1 MTRSTEDSRRKRK
14 ITQKIARKS
23 AQRESEHQLTKNPT
37 QADGS
42 TPKSR
47 SAKPR

>member
-14 ITQKIARKS
+14 ITQKIARKM
-23 AQRESEHQLTKNPT
+23 AERESEPQLAKNPR

-47 SAKPR
+47 PA